1 MENKV
6 LKPKIRFKGFA
17 DTWEQRKLKDE
28 SEYIIAGGDI
38 DKNKIDENGKYP
50 VIANALT
57 NDGIVGYYKEEY
69 RIKAPAVTVT
79 GRGDVGHAKARNV
92 DFTPVVRLLSIKSKH
107 YNHFLENAI
116 NNLNVVVESTGVP
129 QLTVPQLEN
138 YELKFPNNLAEELKI
153 GEFFN
158 KLDNLITLHQSKYDK
173 LVNVKKALLEKMF
186 PKDGKN
192 VPEIRFKG
200 FTDTWEQRKLDDIVD
215 FYRGRGLSWNDITD
229 DGKNEC
235 VLYGNL
241 YTDYGMVISKI
252 KYKTN
257 VNKDSM
263 VLSKFG
269 DVLIPSSDTTPTGL
283 ARATSIDKSDVIL
296 GGDINVLRPKKDNGD
311 FISYSINVKRTELIK
326 RIKGT
331 TVRHLNNSDIEDLE
345 IRIAPNID
353 EQIKIS
359 KILTKIDN
367 LITLHQH
374 K

>member
-1 MENKV
+1 M
-6 LKPKIRFKGFA
+6 IKGERSYLSFFYS
-17 DTWEQRKLKDE
+17 WEQ
-28 SEYIIAGGDI
+28 
-38 DKNKIDENGKYP
+38 
-50 VIANALT
+50 
-57 NDGIVGYYKEEY
+57 
-69 RIKAPAVTVT
+69 
-79 GRGDVGHAKARNV
+79 H
-92 DFTPVVRLLSIKSKH
+92 
-107 YNHFLENAI
+107 
-116 NNLNVVVESTGVP
+116 
-129 QLTVPQLEN
+129 
-138 YELKFPNNLAEELKI
+138 
-153 GEFFN
+153 
-158 KLDNLITLHQSKYDK
+158 
-173 LVNVKKALLEKMF
+173 
-186 PKDGKN
+186 
-192 VPEIRFKG
+192 
-200 FTDTWEQRKLDDIVD
+200 KLDDIVD

-374 K
+374 KDFNYLTSLANALLSLYLHFLILELYASKSFGLYSCLNAPTYVQHLQ